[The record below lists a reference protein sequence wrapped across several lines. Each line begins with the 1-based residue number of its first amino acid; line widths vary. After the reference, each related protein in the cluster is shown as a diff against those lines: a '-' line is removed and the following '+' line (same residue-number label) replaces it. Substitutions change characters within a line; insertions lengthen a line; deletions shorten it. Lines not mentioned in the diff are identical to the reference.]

1 MQTMFTIV
9 ALGNPGEEYA
19 NTRHNAGRI
28 ALLKALPL
36 LHLAINERAALSGGP
51 VAEGVVAEQRVRVF
65 FPPTYMNES
74 GAALSRL
81 QPLCEPART
90 VIVYDDVDI
99 PLGELKISF
108 DRGHGGHNGVMSVIQ
123 HLGSREFHRVRVG
136 IAPRN
141 WWGKT
146 VRPTGEKLPAYVLGV
161 LSKRERDSVEKTAA
175 SIAAAIEDTIKKCSG
190 SSR

>member
-1 MQTMFTIV
+1 MFTIV
-9 ALGNPGEEYA
+9 ALGNPGEEYS

-36 LHLAINERAALSGGP
+36 LRLTVNERATLSGGS
-51 VAEGVVAEQRVRVF
+51 VAEGTVADQRVRIF
-65 FPPTYMNES
+65 FPSTYMNES

-81 QPLCEPART
+81 QPSCDPART
-90 VIVYDDVDI
+90 IVVYDDIDI
-99 PLGELKISF
+99 PLGEIKVSF

-175 SIAAAIEDTIKKCSG
+175 SIAAAIEDTIKKVSG
-190 SSR
+190 S